1 MEEQNNKPLTIM
13 DNPRINELFNNIM
26 SKLDRAKKDKKNL
39 NQKLIRLRQNLM
51 EIKKIIE
58 K

>member
-1 MEEQNNKPLTIM
+1 MEENNKPLTIM
-13 DNPRINELFNNIM
+13 DNSRINELFNSIM

-39 NQKLIRLRQNLM
+39 NQKLIRLRQNLI

>member
-1 MEEQNNKPLTIM
+1 MEENNKPLTIM
-13 DNPRINELFNNIM
+13 DNPRIKELFQSIM
-26 SKLDRAKKDKKNL
+26 EKLDRAKKDKKNL
-39 NQKLIRLRQNLM
+39 NQKLIRLRQNLI